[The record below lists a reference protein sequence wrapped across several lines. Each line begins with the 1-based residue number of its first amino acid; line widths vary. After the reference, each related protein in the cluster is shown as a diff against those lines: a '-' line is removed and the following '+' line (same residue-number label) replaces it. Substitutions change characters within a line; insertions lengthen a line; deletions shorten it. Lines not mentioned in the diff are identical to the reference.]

1 MIITYHGHS
10 CFKLKGKTGT
20 LVFDPY
26 DEVVGWTL
34 PTLSADVVVISHG
47 HHDHNNV
54 KAVRPTSRRDQP
66 FVVTQP
72 GEYEVGGISV
82 FGVAT
87 YHDDQ
92 EGILRGTNSV
102 FTALIDGVRVTHLGD
117 LGHQLTAEQAEAIG
131 SSDVLLCPVGGHFT
145 INPEGAVKV
154 IRALEPSIVIPMHYL
169 TEKHDKNLFA
179 DMKTVADFLKE
190 YSVEVSPLP
199 QLDVDHSR
207 LPEETTVVVLSE
219 QL

>member
-10 CFKLKGKTGT
+10 CFKLKGKTGV

-26 DEVVGWTL
+26 DESVGWTL
-34 PTLSADVVVISHG
+34 PSLSADVVVISHG

-54 KAVRPTSRRDQP
+54 KAVRPTGRREQP

-72 GEYEVGGISV
+72 GEYEIGGISV

-87 YHDDQ
+87 YHDEQ
-92 EGILRGTNSV
+92 EGVLRGTNTV

-145 INPEGAVKV
+145 VGPDEAVKV
-154 IRALEPSIVIPMHYL
+154 IRTLEPSIIIPMHYL
-169 TEKHDKNLFA
+169 TEKHDKNLFSE
-179 DMKTVADFLKE
+179 MKTVADFLKA
-190 YSVEVSPLP
+190 YSVEAVPVP
-199 QLDVDHSR
+199 QLEVDHNR

-219 QL
+219 MV

>member
-10 CFKLKGKTGT
+10 CFKLKGRTGT

-26 DEVVGWTL
+26 DESVGWPL
-34 PTLSADVVVISHG
+34 PSLSADVVVVSHN
-47 HHDHNNV
+47 HPDHNNV

-87 YHDDQ
+87 FHDDQ
-92 EGILRGTNSV
+92 EGILRGSNSV

-145 INPEGAVKV
+145 IDPAEAVKV
-154 IRALEPSIVIPMHYL
+154 IRTLEPSIIIPMHFL
-169 TEKHDKNLFA
+169 TDKHDKNVFA
-179 DMKTVADFLKE
+179 DLKTLPEFLKE
-190 YSVEVSPLP
+190 YSVEVAPIP
-199 QLDVDHSR
+199 QLEVDHSR
-207 LPEETTVVVLSE
+207 LPEETTAVVLSE
-219 QL
+219 QV

>member
-26 DEVVGWTL
+26 DASVGWSL
-34 PTLSADVVVISHG
+34 PTLSADVVVTSHG
-47 HHDHNNV
+47 HADHNNV
-54 KAVRPTSRRDQP
+54 KAVRPTARRDQP
-66 FVVTQP
+66 FLVAQS

-82 FGVAT
+82 FGVST

-92 EGILRGTNSV
+92 QGVLRGANTV

-117 LGHQLTAEQAEAIG
+117 LGHPLTPEQTEAIG
-131 SSDVLLCPVGGHFT
+131 STDVLLCPVGGHFT
-145 INPEGAVKV
+145 IEPEEAVKV
-154 IRALEPSIVIPMHYL
+154 IRALEPSIAIPMHYL
-169 TEKHDKNLFA
+169 TERHNAQVYGELKP
-179 DMKTVADFLKE
+179 VADFLKE
-190 YSVEVSPLP
+190 FSVEVAPVP

-219 QL
+219 QI

>member
-26 DEVVGWTL
+26 DESVGWAL
-34 PTLSADVVVISHG
+34 PSLSADVVVISHN
-47 HHDHNNV
+47 HPDHNNV
-54 KAVRPTSRRDQP
+54 KAVRATARREQP
-66 FVVTQP
+66 FVVSQP

-92 EGILRGTNSV
+92 EGILRGANNV
-102 FTALIDGVRVTHLGD
+102 FTALIDGIRVTHLGD
-117 LGHQLTAEQAEAIG
+117 LGHQLSAEQAEGIG
-131 SSDVLLCPVGGHFT
+131 STDVLLCPIGGHFT
-145 INPEGAVKV
+145 IGPEEAVKV
-154 IRALEPSIVIPMHYL
+154 IRALEPSIIIPMHFL
-169 TEKHDKNLFA
+169 TEKHDPKIFA
-179 DMKTVADFLKE
+179 DVKPLADFLKE
-190 YSVEVSPLP
+190 YGVESTPVP
-199 QLDVDHSR
+199 QLELDHSR

>member
-10 CFKLKGKTGT
+10 CFKLKGASGT

-26 DEVVGWTL
+26 DESVGWTL
-34 PTLSADVVVISHG
+34 PTLSADVIVVSHG
-47 HHDHNNV
+47 QADQKQV
-54 KAVRPTSRRDQP
+54 KAVRPTTRREQS
-66 FVVTQP
+66 FVVAQP

-87 YHDDQ
+87 DGG
-92 EGILRGTNSV
+92 ENTV

-117 LGHQLTAEQAEAIG
+117 LAQQLTVEQAEAIG
-131 SSDVLLCPVGGHFT
+131 SSDVLLCPVGGHLT
-145 INPEGAVKV
+145 IGPDDAVKV

-169 TEKHDKNLFA
+169 TEKHDKNLFVEL
-179 DMKTVADFLKE
+179 KTVADFLKA
-190 YSVEVSPLP
+190 YSVEVAPIP
-199 QLDVDHSR
+199 QLEVDHNR
-207 LPEETTVVVLSE
+207 LPEETTVIVLSE

>member
-10 CFKLKGKTGT
+10 CFKLKGKTGVV
-20 LVFDPY
+20 VFDPY
-26 DEVVGWTL
+26 DEAVGWTL

-54 KAVRPTSRRDQP
+54 KAVRATSRRDQP
-66 FVVTQP
+66 FVVTES

-82 FGVAT
+82 FGVST
-87 YHDDQ
+87 FHDDQ
-92 EGILRGTNSV
+92 EGVLRGPNNV
-102 FTALIDGVRVTHLGD
+102 FTVLIDGIRVTHLGD
-117 LGHQLTAEQAEAIG
+117 LGHLLTAEQTEAIG
-131 SSDVLLCPVGGHFT
+131 GSDVLLCPVGGHFT
-145 INPEGAVKV
+145 IGPTEAVKV
-154 IRALEPSIVIPMHYL
+154 IHALEPSIVIPMHYL

-179 DMKTVADFLKE
+179 DMKTIEDFLKE
-190 YSVEVSPLP
+190 YSVETQPLP
-199 QLDVDHSR
+199 QLEVDHDR